1 MRAGARPQ
9 GRYRIA
15 CISMGIRS
23 SVYGLYRRLLKP
35 EAPARPPDPV
45 AAPTAAPAPVVDP
58 TLIRPEDI
66 VARYSIAELCE
77 TAEEY
82 YRRVPDPLP
91 LMAKPFAF
99 LHETPEML
107 ENLGRL
113 LSGLRLGTTMT
124 VLDFGAGTCWLSR
137 ALTQMQCR
145 TIAVDT
151 SASALAIGRRLFA
164 EYPPIGA
171 ALLEPQFLHFDGR
184 RLALPDASV
193 DRIACFD
200 AFHHVPNQA
209 EVLAEFGR
217 VLRPGG
223 IAGFSEPGRHH
234 SRQPQSQ
241 YEMRNHRVLE
251 NDIDLNRIF
260 ELASAAGFTAI
271 SVKLLTDTEV
281 SLDDYNGVFASPP
294 PEALRGR
301 VWSDTHDTTFNRSIF
316 FLHKG
321 TQALDSRGREGL
333 AHAITIDDNEYTV
346 TGGAPAR
353 IPITLRNTGTARW
366 IHAHGGIHGTVRLG
380 AHLLDAAGALVD
392 IDHFRTFL
400 PASVEPG
407 AELRMTVE
415 VPVPADRTSVLVFDL
430 VAEGVTWF
438 ENAGSRPVSVTVR
451 SS

>member
-1 MRAGARPQ
+1 
-9 GRYRIA
+9 
-15 CISMGIRS
+15 MGIRS
-23 SVYGLYRRLLKP
+23 SVYGLYRRLLKA
-35 EAPARPPDPV
+35 EAPAQPSEPGPIP
-45 AAPTAAPAPVVDP
+45 ATPSPAPEPAADSAI
-58 TLIRPEDI
+58 IRPEDVI
-66 VARYSIAELCE
+66 ARESLDALCA

-107 ENLGRL
+107 ENLGLL

-151 SASALAIGRRLFA
+151 SASALAFGRRLFA
-164 EYPPIGA
+164 EYPPIGR

-184 RLALPDASV
+184 RLLLPDASV
-193 DRIACFD
+193 DRIVCFD

-217 VLRPGG
+217 VLRPDG
-223 IAGFSEPGRHH
+223 IAGFSEPGRQH

-260 ELASAAGFTAI
+260 ELARAAGFTRI

-281 SLDDYNGVFASPP
+281 SLDDYNRMFASPP
-294 PEALRGR
+294 AEALRAR
-301 VWSDTHDTTFNRSIF
+301 VWTDTRDTTFNRSIF
-316 FLHKG
+316 FLHKLDKG
-321 TQALDSRGREGL
+321 TQTLDSRGRDGL
-333 AHAITIDDNEYTV
+333 AHAIAIAQTEYRV
-346 TGGAPAR
+346 VGGGPVR
-353 IPITLRNTGTARW
+353 IAIELRNTGSARW

-380 AHLLDAAGALVD
+380 AHLYDGAGVLID

-400 PASVEPG
+400 PATVQPG
-407 AELRMTVE
+407 GVLPITVE
-415 VPVPADRTSVLVFDL
+415 VPVPAGRTSVLVFDL

-438 ENAGSRPVSVTVR
+438 ENAGSTPVAVTVH
-451 SS
+451 SA